1 MNSDKILAFRIP
13 SEVNAGITAAAERK
27 FTARTAYLR
36 QVIVEAVTRDLG
48 LAKVDMKAGAK

>member
-1 MNSDKILAFRIP
+1 MTNDKIIAFRIP

-36 QVIVEAVTRDLG
+36 QIIIEAVSRDG
-48 LAKVDMKAGAK
+48 GFTEVAQTDRG